1 MLKYLVLGSGLAFAA
16 AIQPGPLQAFLLTR
30 TAASGWR
37 RTLPACLSPL
47 ISDGPIALVALLV
60 LGQLPPI
67 FQSVVRAAG
76 GAFLIYLAWTA
87 LRQWRTGAGTGSI
100 VSAPR
105 TLLEATLVNLLN
117 PNPYIAWALVIGP
130 AVLAAWHEHPSH
142 AMTLVAAFYGTM
154 TVVLAGFIF
163 LAGTSGL
170 LGARGR
176 RALIGVSALV
186 LAALGVYLLASTMW
200 RAGSP

>member
-60 LGQLPPI
+60 LGRLPPI

-76 GAFLIYLAWTA
+76 GAYLVYLAWTA
-87 LRQWRTGAGTGSI
+87 LLQWRTGAGT
-100 VSAPR
+100 
-105 TLLEATLVNLLN
+105 
-117 PNPYIAWALVIGP
+117 WVI
-130 AVLAAWHEHPSH
+130 S
-142 AMTLVAAFYGTM
+142 
-154 TVVLAGFIF
+154 
-163 LAGTSGL
+163 
-170 LGARGR
+170 
-176 RALIGVSALV
+176 
-186 LAALGVYLLASTMW
+186 
-200 RAGSP
+200 

>member
-76 GAFLIYLAWTA
+76 GAFLIYLAWAA
-87 LRQWRTGAGTGSI
+87 LLQWRTEAGTGSS

-105 TLLEATLVNLLN
+105 TLLEAALVNLLN
-117 PNPYIAWALVIGP
+117 PNPYLAWALVIGP
-130 AVLAAWHEHPSH
+130 AVLAAWHEHPSK
-142 AMTLVAAFYGTM
+142 AIALIGAFYGTM
-154 TVVLAGFIF
+154 TAVLAGFIF
-163 LAGTSGL
+163 LAGTSSL
-170 LGARGR
+170 LGVRGR
-176 RALIGVSALV
+176 RALVGVSALV
-186 LAALGVYLLASTMW
+186 LAGLGVYLLASTVW
-200 RAGSP
+200 RAGWL